1 MQACD
6 STSHLDWTQL
16 LVAPPTSTQD
26 TAIANFG
33 NIMTKD
39 ALEISYLDIFQAST
53 AITARCPSVLVFLF
67 CKVWIRI
74 VTMLGQFLTVATS
87 EKALRVSLMLLPWP
101 ETGLNVI

>member
-26 TAIANFG
+26 TAITNFG

-39 ALEISYLDIFQAST
+39 VLKISYLDIFQAST
-53 AITARCPSVLVFLF
+53 AIRPAAFQLVLTFSVKYV
-67 CKVWIRI
+67 
-74 VTMLGQFLTVATS
+74 GS
-87 EKALRVSLMLLPWP
+87 
-101 ETGLNVI
+101 